1 MTSGESGWARMEP
14 RAMAIAPTT
23 GKRMRLTTAV
33 AIDEHPQPMTGG
45 RQSDC
50 RSNTIPRSAQPL
62 CPPIKLLLFAVVLF
76 QGCVSVQQYPRWWP
90 ALTPLAPDVCPDIAG
105 AYRCPVD
112 QTGEPSWFQSVACL
126 PEEASPQ
133 AFEVRQADP
142 DTLVALAWHNGEEKV
157 RFRWWKNA
165 QQAQLRYE
173 CSAEGIVLGDLGL
186 LTEGDPGQLAVA
198 YLGRKSV
205 TLRKAADGSLI
216 AREVRRGVGVGAVT
230 IVPFMAAGY
239 GAQWFRFTAAIPS
252 PALPPPPAP

>member
-1 MTSGESGWARMEP
+1 MG
-14 RAMAIAPTT
+14 IALAADEAACDGDCTND
-23 GKRMRLTTAV
+23 GQRMRLTTAV

-112 QTGEPSWFQSVACL
+112 QPGEPSWFQSVACL

-142 DTLVALAWHNGEEKV
+142 DTLVAVAWHNGEEKV

-216 AREVRRGVGVGAVT
+216 AREVRRGVGVGALT

-252 PALPPPPAP
+252 PATPPPPAP

>member
-1 MTSGESGWARMEP
+1 ME
-14 RAMAIAPTT
+14 IALAADEAACDGDCTND
-23 GKRMRLTTAV
+23 GQRMRLTTAV

-112 QTGEPSWFQSVACL
+112 QPGEPSWFQSVACL

-142 DTLVALAWHNGEEKV
+142 DTLVAVAWHNGEEKV

-173 CSAEGIVLGDLGL
+173 CSAEGIVLGDLGF

-216 AREVRRGVGVGAVT
+216 AREVRRGVGVGALT

-252 PALPPPPAP
+252 PATPAP